1 MTPLFCMASAKAGDA
16 ANSFARFRSAALSN
30 TTISFELSAPLNT
43 CSSLNPNSFRT
54 DACASYAAFHVL
66 KSFTLLRNITKL
78 AIRIFLS
85 RVVCVGERRLGR
97 PQTFGATIQ
106 ALALGCRAEI
116 FRSVWGIAG
125 VD

>member
-1 MTPLFCMASAKAGDA
+1 MASAKAGDA

-54 DACASYAAFHVL
+54 DACASYAVFHVL

-85 RVVCVGERRLGR
+85 RIVCVEGKRLGR
-97 PQTFGATIQ
+97 PQT
-106 ALALGCRAEI
+106 LRRLYKSL
-116 FRSVWGIAG
+116 RSDVERRFSVRCG
-125 VD
+125 V